1 VRDRRRDVRFV
12 VVGDGELRGRLEER
26 AADLPVLFTGQRDDV
41 PELLASFDV
50 FAFPARFEGLCLAV
64 IEAQAAGV
72 PVVATPVGGIRETVV
87 DGETGLL
94 VPVGDPGALAG
105 AILRLLQ
112 EPELA
117 ARLASEARR
126 RVRERYSEARMVE
139 LTLDLYSRS

>member
-1 VRDRRRDVRFV
+1 
-12 VVGDGELRGRLEER
+12 
-26 AADLPVLFTGQRDDV
+26 
-41 PELLASFDV
+41 
-50 FAFPARFEGLCLAV
+50 V

-112 EPELA
+112 DPELA
-117 ARLASEARR
+117 ARLAAEARG
-126 RVRERYSEARMVE
+126 RVRERYSEARMIE
-139 LTLDLYSRS
+139 LTLGLYAAT